1 MPSDIPTNNQY
12 IPGKNLESQ
21 EYLMKIKDWTDKQK
35 MILNEKKTKLMMFN
49 FTEKYQFGTRLELNG
64 HNLDIVDKAKLLGV
78 IISNDLKWDANTESL
93 VKRANSRM
101 ELLRKVASFGTSVEE
116 KKNIYILFIRSILE
130 QSSVVWHS
138 SLTKENEEDLERVQK
153 SALKII
159 LGTKFQNYD
168 QALKDTN
175 LDSLKIRREELC
187 LKFARK
193 CLKNERTK

>member
-1 MPSDIPTNNQY
+1 M
-12 IPGKNLESQ
+12 
-21 EYLMKIKDWTDKQK
+21 
-35 MILNEKKTKLMMFN
+35 
-49 FTEKYQFGTRLELNG
+49 
-64 HNLDIVDKAKLLGV
+64 
-78 IISNDLKWDANTESL
+78 
-93 VKRANSRM
+93 
-101 ELLRKVASFGTSVEE
+101 
-116 KKNIYILFIRSILE
+116 
-130 QSSVVWHS
+130 WHS

-193 CLKNERTK
+193 CLKNERTKQMFPLRITKHCMKMREEEKYFVQHAKNERLKKSAIPYMQRLLNNQKEEEWKRRSPG